1 MEKIN
6 NTKLYLNLRFN
17 FEKILTNQINSC
29 FKILSN
35 EWENQRLQIMSAR
48 RLDLI
53 GNTIRVTEDLI
64 PILDPIN
71 ETMC

>member
-6 NTKLYLNLRFN
+6 NTKPYLNLRFN

-35 EWENQRLQIMSAR
+35 EWENQRLQIMLAR
-48 RLDLI
+48 LPSVEDCGKYPCLD
-53 GNTIRVTEDLI
+53 G
-64 PILDPIN
+64 DP
-71 ETMC
+71 